1 MIGRT
6 IEACTGWGRPEG
18 DGVTD
23 AVRVIG
29 GGLAGVEAAWHA
41 AAGGPVILVEMR
53 PDTMTPAHHTG
64 DLAELVCSNSLR
76 SEDLN
81 TPAGLLKAEMKAIGS
96 LVLACAERVRI
107 PAGKAL
113 AVDREAF
120 SQLVTQAVVAHPRI
134 RIERAEATNI
144 PAGETVVVATGPLT
158 SPALAVTIMDLT
170 GEEHLFFYDAA
181 APIVL
186 RESVRLKCTFR
197 ASRYERGS
205 EGDYLNCPLD
215 QDEYEAFWRALVSAE
230 QHPLK
235 PFERPSF
242 FEGCLP
248 VEELARRGRDTL
260 RFGPMRPVGLRDPA
274 TGREPYAVVQL
285 RQDNLAD
292 TLVGLVGFQTNL
304 RFPEQE
310 RVFRMVP
317 ALAGASF
324 VRFGVMH
331 RNTYLNSPRLLKPSL
346 EAKFRKGLFF
356 AGQLTGVEG
365 YIESAATGMVA
376 GINAR
381 RRHEAG
387 EPLVL
392 PGQTML
398 GSLCQY
404 IAGADPLRFQPMNAN
419 FGLLPA
425 LTGPSRRSRRDRMV
439 SRSLEALEEY
449 LHSRKFKG
457 SFPCLP
463 S

>member
-1 MIGRT
+1 M
-6 IEACTGWGRPEG
+6 
-18 DGVTD
+18 TD
-23 AVRVIG
+23 TVRVIG

-41 AAGGPVILVEMR
+41 AAAGPVVLVEMR
-53 PDTMTPAHHTG
+53 PETMTPAHRGG

-76 SEDLN
+76 SEELD
-81 TPAGLLKAEMKAIGS
+81 TPAGLLKAEMKVMGS
-96 LVLACAERVRI
+96 LVLACAERARI

-120 SQLVTQAVVAHPRI
+120 SRLVTETLLTNPRI
-134 RIERAEATNI
+134 RVERAEATTI

-158 SPALAVTIMDLT
+158 SPAMAAAITDLT
-170 GEEHLFFYDAA
+170 GEEQLFFYDAA

-186 RESVRLKCTFR
+186 RESVRLDHAFR
-197 ASRYERGS
+197 ASRYERDS

-235 PFERPSF
+235 AFERPVF

-248 VEELARRGRDTL
+248 AEELARRGRDTL

-292 TLVGLVGFQTNL
+292 TLLGLVGFQTNL
-304 RFPEQE
+304 RFSEQE

-317 ALAGASF
+317 ALGDARF

-346 EAKFRKGLFF
+346 ETRFRSGLFF

-365 YIESAATGMVA
+365 YV
-376 GINAR
+376 
-381 RRHEAG
+381 
-387 EPLVL
+387 
-392 PGQTML
+392 
-398 GSLCQY
+398 
-404 IAGADPLRFQPMNAN
+404 
-419 FGLLPA
+419 
-425 LTGPSRRSRRDRMV
+425 
-439 SRSLEALEEY
+439 
-449 LHSRKFKG
+449 
-457 SFPCLP
+457 
-463 S
+463 

>member
-1 MIGRT
+1 MSIGAGQGARR
-6 IEACTGWGRPEG
+6 EMR
-18 DGVTD
+18 VTD
-23 AVRVIG
+23 TVRVIG

-41 AAGGPVILVEMR
+41 AAAGPVVLVEMR
-53 PDTMTPAHHTG
+53 PETMTPAHRGG

-76 SEDLN
+76 SEELD
-81 TPAGLLKAEMKAIGS
+81 TPAGLLKAEMKVMGS
-96 LVLACAERVRI
+96 VVLACAERARI

-120 SQLVTQAVVAHPRI
+120 SRLVAQTLLANPRI
-134 RIERAEATNI
+134 RIERAEARAI

-158 SPALAVTIMDLT
+158 SPAMAAAIADLT
-170 GEEHLFFYDAA
+170 GEEQLFFYDAA

-186 RESVRLKCTFR
+186 RESVRPDRTFR
-197 ASRYERGS
+197 ASRYERDS

-235 PFERPSF
+235 PFEQPVF

-260 RFGPMRPVGLRDPA
+260 RFGPMRPVGLCDPA

-292 TLVGLVGFQTNL
+292 TLLGLVGFQTNL
-304 RFPEQE
+304 RFSEQE

-317 ALAGASF
+317 ALVEARF
-324 VRFGVMH
+324 VRLGVMH

-346 EAKFRKGLFF
+346 EARFRSGLFF

-365 YIESAATGMVA
+365 YVESAATGMVA

-381 RRHEAG
+381 RRQEAR

-392 PGQTML
+392 PGQTMV

-404 IAGADPLRFQPMNAN
+404 VAGADPLRFQPMNAN
-419 FGLLPA
+419 FGLLPT
-425 LTGPSRRSRRDRMV
+425 LTGHSRRGRRDRMA

-449 LHSRKFKG
+449 LNSRKFEG
-457 SFPCLP
+457 AFPCLP

>member
-1 MIGRT
+1 
-6 IEACTGWGRPEG
+6 
-18 DGVTD
+18 VTD
-23 AVRVIG
+23 TVRVIG
-29 GGLAGVEAAWHA
+29 GGLAGVEAAWQA
-41 AAGGPVILVEMR
+41 AAGGPVVLTEMR
-53 PDTMTPAHHTG
+53 PETMSPAHRGG
-64 DLAELVCSNSLR
+64 DLAELVCSNSLK
-76 SEDLN
+76 SEELDA
-81 TPAGLLKAEMKAIGS
+81 PAGLLKAEMKVMGS
-96 LVLACAERVRI
+96 LILACAERVRI

-120 SQLVTQAVVAHPRI
+120 SRLVTETLLAHPQI
-134 RIERAEATNI
+134 RVERAEATTI
-144 PAGETVVVATGPLT
+144 PADGPVVVATGPLT
-158 SPALAVTIMDLT
+158 SPAMAAAIGELT
-170 GEEHLFFYDAA
+170 GEDQLFFYDAA

-186 RESVRLKCTFR
+186 RESIRPDRTFR
-197 ASRYERGS
+197 ASRYERDS

-215 QDEYEAFWRALVSAE
+215 QEEYEAFWRALIAAE
-230 QHPLK
+230 QHPLQ
-235 PFERPSF
+235 PFEDPVF

-285 RQDNLAD
+285 RQDDLAD

-317 ALAGASF
+317 ALANARF

-346 EAKFRKGLFF
+346 EARFRRGLFF
-356 AGQLTGVEG
+356 AGQITGVEG
-365 YIESAATGMVA
+365 YVESAATGMVA

-381 RRHEAG
+381 RRQAAL

-392 PGQTML
+392 PGQTMV

-404 IAGADPLRFQPMNAN
+404 VAGADPQRFQPMNAN
-419 FGLLPA
+419 FGLLPT
-425 LTGPSRRSRRDRMV
+425 LTGHSRRGRRDRMA

-449 LHSRKFKG
+449 LYSRKFKAA
-457 SFPCLP
+457 FPCLP